1 MSLAEAA
8 SSFDL
13 AFRSFEFKLSTIKS
27 SFLSFSFIRWISS
40 LIPNI
45 SPRVRSMYAMYSKP
59 NTCPQPT
66 LYSNGPALMTP
77 AGSPRSVHTK
87 PMIML
92 DTDFDT
98 YMPST
103 PPLSASGSTV
113 GSPASY
119 EALQTPMNPM
129 FSGLENGE
137 CVKEIIEPVDAAV
150 LDWSSCGSPPL
161 TPSKFSYIHC

>member
-1 MSLAEAA
+1 MSQAA
-8 SSFDL
+8 GQGPLYLNAD
-13 AFRSFEFKLSTIKS
+13 ARQQAMYQQQQH
-27 SFLSFSFIRWISS
+27 
-40 LIPNI
+40 
-45 SPRVRSMYAMYSKP
+45 MYAMYSKP
-59 NTCPQPT
+59 NACAQPPT

-87 PMIML
+87 PTIML

-98 YMPST
+98 SYMPST

-137 CVKEIIEPVDAAV
+137 CVKEVIEPVDAAV
-150 LDWSSCGSPPL
+150 LDWSSCGSPAVS
-161 TPSKFSYIHC
+161 PSKYSRMVL